1 MKKIK
6 NYILGFCAITLAIA
20 CSSSDDNGNNTTN
33 SIKPSK
39 YTVAEVGDT
48 PYSLFFEYNGDL
60 IKRVTT
66 DFGNTITINYN
77 SNNTINNYI
86 VQNTGEPTETFT
98 ATYQNNLLTELKNN
112 TNTERT
118 LFYYDSN
125 NRVNKTDY
133 YESGFLTTEFY
144 QYDGNGNVIQSND
157 NYSTFQYTYNTL
169 NNPFKNVFPQIDAEV
184 SWYWFGS
191 LVNNQTIVKE
201 KLSTSTTFTTKYT
214 YTYETNSSNYPTKR
228 IQRNLSGNITET
240 VTYEY

>member
-1 MKKIK
+1 MAKKVPSILEIDLKK
-6 NYILGFCAITLAIA
+6 NGGKISFASTTEINDWINNQFNFYAWMDQARSKHSNVQYIWEQFVNRINQLRTPISQIQ
-20 CSSSDDNGNNTTN
+20 SS
-33 SIKPSK
+33 PSLESTYLVQFK
-39 YTVAEVGDT
+39 
-48 PYSLFFEYNGDL
+48 DL
-60 IKRVTT
+60 IE
-66 DFGNTITINYN
+66 I
-77 SNNTINNYI
+77 
-86 VQNTGEPTETFT
+86 
-98 ATYQNNLLTELKNN
+98 TYQNNLLTELKNN